1 MARRKNDPLKR
12 KVGGRG
18 YRSACWVSAEGTTER
33 DYLMM
38 DVLKGA
44 CVNVRFPENVHP
56 HRRDPAQVLKR
67 FVKAMRTQNFRK
79 NDEAWIL
86 VDVDSWD
93 ESALRSLL
101 DWEGRDPRHHVAI
114 SNPKFELFLVMH
126 FERANGCTTP
136 QKVDAAL
143 KKHMP
148 RYDKRLSR
156 TEFSREQVEAAI
168 GNSKLKRASCKA
180 AFPGPGMTDVHL
192 LVEKLL
198 GE

>member
-1 MARRKNDPLKR
+1 VAKRKNDPLKR

-18 YRSACWVSAEGTTER
+18 YRNACWVSAEGTTER

-38 DVLKGA
+38 DALKGSGM
-44 CVNVRFPENVHP
+44 NVRFPEDVHP
-56 HRRDPAQVLKR
+56 HRRDPTQVLKR
-67 FVKAMRTQNFRK
+67 FEKAMRNRTFRK
-79 NDEAWIL
+79 DDEAWIL
-86 VDVDSWD
+86 VDVDAWD
-93 ESALRSLL
+93 EKSLCSLL
-101 DWEGRDPRHHVAI
+101 DWASRDSRHHIAI

-148 RYDKRLSR
+148 RYTKRLSR
-156 TEFSREQVEAAI
+156 TEFSREQVETAI
-168 GNSKLKRASCKA
+168 GNAKMKRAGCKED
-180 AFPGPGMTDVHL
+180 FPAPGMTDAYL
-192 LVEKLL
+192 LAERLL